1 MNLWSAKDAAGAT
14 GGTAQGDWV
23 VGGVSIDTRSIGAG
37 DLFIPLK
44 DARDGHD
51 FIPMAL
57 EKGAVV
63 MSERKIADVPFLKV
77 DNAMDALRGLAAA
90 SRKRSKAIRI
100 AVTGSVGKTSVK
112 EALAAALAPSGAT
125 HKSIKSFNNHW
136 GVPLM
141 MAAMPRT
148 TKFAVFEAGMN
159 HAGELTDLS
168 GLIQPDIAI
177 ITKIAPAHLEF
188 FDNVDKIAEAKS
200 EIFDGMSKGAIA
212 VLNADDNYFDYL
224 SARARAKGLS
234 VVSVSAKDFKGQLAL
249 QGEHYRMNAALVM
262 AAVKAAGANVAKAK
276 MALSKMGA
284 VAGRGATFNLKLDG
298 KSIIVIDESYN
309 ANPVSMEAALKAV
322 SGQGRKI
329 AVLGDMLELG
339 SRSQELHADL
349 AKTLVAAQY
358 DKVITVGAHS
368 QALANALPKD
378 IHAAHVADKDGV
390 IAALK
395 TIIKNNDRVL
405 FKASN
410 SVGLGTII
418 QNLRGEK
425 S

>member
-1 MNLWSAKDAAGAT
+1 MTLWSAKDAASAT
-14 GGTAQGDWV
+14 GGAAYGDWAV
-23 VGGVSIDTRSIGAG
+23 NGVSIDTRSIGTG
-37 DLFIPLK
+37 DLFVPLK

-63 MSERKIADVPFLKV
+63 MSERSISDVPSLKV
-77 DNAMDALRGLAAA
+77 NNAMDALRGLAVA

-112 EALAAALAPSGAT
+112 EALAIALAPSGAT

-141 MAAMPRT
+141 MAAMPKI

-168 GLIQPDIAI
+168 SLIQPDIAI

-188 FDNVDKIAEAKS
+188 FASVDKIAEAKS
-200 EIFDGMSKGAIA
+200 EIFDGMSKGGIA
-212 VLNADDNYFDYL
+212 VLNSDDNYFEFL
-224 SARARAKGLS
+224 STRAKAKGLT
-234 VVSVSAKDFKGQLAL
+234 VIGVSAKDFAGQLAL
-249 QGEHYRMNAALVM
+249 SGDHHRMNAALVM
-262 AAVKAAGANVAKAK
+262 ATVKAAGGNVGKAK
-276 MALSKMGA
+276 TALSKMGA
-284 VAGRGATFNLKLDG
+284 VTGRGATFKARLAG
-298 KSIIVIDESYN
+298 KSITVIDESYN
-309 ANPVSMEAALKAV
+309 ANPVSMDAAIKAV
-322 SGQGRKI
+322 SGPGRRI

-339 SRSQELHADL
+339 ARSAELHGAL
-349 AKTLVAAQY
+349 AKTLVDAKY
-358 DKVITVGAHS
+358 DKVITVGEQS
-368 QALANALPKD
+368 RALANALPKD
-378 IHAAHVADKDGV
+378 NHAAHVTNKDGV

>member
-44 DARDGHD
+44 DVRDGHD

-63 MSERKIADVPFLKV
+63 MSERKIADVPSLKV

-90 SRKRSKAIRI
+90 SRKRSKALRI

-141 MAAMPRT
+141 MAAMPKA

-224 SARARAKGLS
+224 SGRARAKGLS
-234 VVSVSAKDFKGQLAL
+234 VVGVSAKDFKGQLAL
-249 QGEHYRMNAALVM
+249 QGEHHRMNAALVM